1 MIEEKSSL
9 TDGLLMAAT
18 LIGGG
23 VMGAY
28 ARLTFIKPEK
38 RPSPAEAIG
47 VVVASGGAAVFGAPL
62 AAQLL
67 AHNVSFLEADDLRLV
82 GFLAWA
88 LGIAAAKIVMLIA
101 KTDFAKVINAFN
113 PWKKR

>member
-1 MIEEKSSL
+1 
-9 TDGLLMAAT
+9 MAAT

-23 VMGAY
+23 IMGAY
-28 ARLTFIKPEK
+28 ARMTFIRPEK

-47 VVVASGGAAVFGAPL
+47 VVVASGGAAVFGAPI
-62 AAQLL
+62 AAALL
-67 AHNVSFLEADDLRLV
+67 AHSFPIFMPDDLRLV

-101 KTDFAKVINAFN
+101 EADLGKVFDGIN